1 MEQNTNTAPQ
11 AGTEPAAEP
20 NTNTSAKA
28 ETTPEPKP
36 EPKTEPVKAS
46 DAPSA
51 EELAE
56 FRKWQE
62 SQKSDAEK
70 NAAAISKAEKAREA
84 AEAKAASA
92 ELKLTAMKQGVTAE
106 ALDDVIALAK
116 TKISD
121 KVTAEQAIEDIVKK
135 YPSFAGTA
143 ATKPTTTGAAT
154 PNNSLNTDTDDAKIR
169 RVMGLP
175 DKK

>member
-1 MEQNTNTAPQ
+1 MEQNKNIAPQ
-11 AGTEPAAEP
+11 AGAEPATEP

-135 YPSFAGTA
+135 YPSFAGTV
-143 ATKPTTTGAAT
+143 TKPATTGAAT
-154 PNNSLNTDTDDAKIR
+154 PNNSPNMDTDDAKIR